1 MRLRTCIC
9 TYNGAGEV
17 QRGVAKGVEGGG
29 KGCEGGA
36 KVVRSGYNWVK
47 SVVRRGTRGCKGL
60 CVGVAEGVQRV
71 VIDRFEDNIKCTD
84 MLRYR

>member
-1 MRLRTCIC
+1 MSK
-9 TYNGAGEV
+9 EV
-17 QRGVAKGVEGGG
+17 GRGGKGWEGGG
-29 KGCEGGA
+29 KE
-36 KVVRSGYNWVK
+36 VRSGYNWVQ
-47 SVVRRGTRGCKGL
+47 SVVRRGTRGCKGM